1 MTAPKNIGT
10 NCNTPLGT
18 FCSKQ
23 NLKNNRKIMKNLKT
37 LKLIA
42 AIVVGVFAAN
52 SSIADGIAGD
62 IQFTGSGTL
71 NNTGIDDATQIT
83 NFSGVET
90 NQSGSTGHYAGIADD
105 TSVTIQDLI
114 LGEVGTGTK
123 QITNFWSLTSSG
135 ETYSFDLAS
144 ITDNS
149 VTLGTLIIIGTG
161 TAKPPSRL
169 RRYVWHISLSTSS
182 SGTAITFSS
191 VPVCGLGHA
200 AYLDSA
206 YLV

>member
-1 MTAPKNIGT
+1 
-10 NCNTPLGT
+10 
-18 FCSKQ
+18 
-23 NLKNNRKIMKNLKT
+23 MKNLKT

-42 AIVVGVFAAN
+42 AIAIGIFAAN

-71 NNTGIDDATQIT
+71 NNTGVDDATQIT

-114 LGEVGTGTK
+114 LGEVGFTGTK

-161 TAKPPSRL
+161 TAKTTVEGL
-169 RRYVWHISLSTSS
+169 DDTFGTFQLSTSS
-182 SGTAITFSS
+182 AGTAITFSS
-191 VPVCGLGHA
+191 VTSVPDSGHTAALLGLGMLGLA
-200 AYLDSA
+200 GLARRLKK
-206 YLV
+206 

>member
-1 MTAPKNIGT
+1 
-10 NCNTPLGT
+10 
-18 FCSKQ
+18 
-23 NLKNNRKIMKNLKT
+23 MKNLKT

-42 AIVVGVFAAN
+42 AIAIGIFAAN

-71 NNTGIDDATQIT
+71 NNTGVNDATQIT

-90 NQSGSTGHYAGIADD
+90 DRSGSTGEYLSIADN
-105 TSVTIQDLI
+105 TSVTIKDLI
-114 LGEVGTGTK
+114 FGEVGFTGPK
-123 QITNFWSLTSSG
+123 QITNFWSLTG
-135 ETYSFDLAS
+135 VFTYSFDLES

-161 TAKPPSRL
+161 TAKTTVEGL
-169 RRYVWHISLSTSS
+169 GDTFGTFQLSTSS

-191 VPVCGLGHA
+191 VTSVPDSGHTAALLGLGMLGLA
-200 AYLDSA
+200 GLARRLKK
-206 YLV
+206 